1 MTTRTI
7 RATLALLAFAWACG
21 EKPQDQ
27 EEAAASDRD
36 LELAITRDTP
46 APTLADE
53 PPAAEAPKPPAP
65 KPVAPTPQPKAA
77 PPPEPVTAVVA
88 AGTTFDVTVDDS
100 LSTKTNKVGDTFTAR
115 VAADVVGS
123 DGRVLIP
130 AGATLAGEV
139 TQVQTST
146 ETGREAVIGLAF
158 HSVSVANRTYPMR
171 ASVTA
176 AQVESKR
183 TTSDKEQA
191 AKIVGG
197 AAAGALLGKL
207 IGKDA
212 KSTII
217 GAAAGAAAGTA
228 IALGTADYAGVI
240 PKGATLTLKL
250 EEPIEVVVG

>member
-1 MTTRTI
+1 MTPRTA
-7 RATLALLAFAWACG
+7 RATLALLALAWACG
-21 EKPQDQ
+21 EKPQAQ
-27 EEAAASDRD
+27 EEAASDRD
-36 LELAITRDTP
+36 LELAIQRDTP
-46 APTLADE
+46 AAALADR
-53 PPAAEAPKPPAP
+53 PPEATRPKPQPKPPAP
-65 KPVAPTPQPKAA
+65 KPAAPKPA
-77 PPPEPVTAVVA
+77 PPPEPVTAIVA
-88 AGTTFDVTVDDS
+88 AGTSFDVTVDDT
-100 LSTKTNKVGDTFTAR
+100 LSTKKNKVGDTFTAR
-115 VAADVVGS
+115 VAADVTAP
-123 DGRVLIP
+123 DGAVLIP
-130 AGATLAGEV
+130 AGAVLNGAV
-139 TQVQTST
+139 TQVQAST
-146 ETGREAVIGLAF
+146 ETGREAVIGVAF
-158 HSVSVANRTYPMR
+158 QSVSFANRTYPVT

-176 AQVESKR
+176 AQVESQR